1 MLPPDCEESSTAAEV
16 WIKLKT
22 GLLKRIEEVCG
33 TTRPHRWRCET
44 WWWSEDVAVAV
55 KAKRRAFKAWKAG
68 KGTKETYY
76 VAKRIAKGAVH
87 HSRKDADRAVFEN
100 MDPKSSES
108 FGFANQMRRGTL
120 TSWATSQCKMMQVR
134 CL

>member
-1 MLPPDCEESSTAAEV
+1 MLSPDCEESSTAKEV

-22 GLLKRIEEVCG
+22 GLLKRTLKVCG

-44 WWWSEDVAVAV
+44 WWWSEDVDVAV
-55 KAKRRAFKAWKAG
+55 KARRRAFKAWKAG

-76 VAKRIAKGAVH
+76 AAKRIAKGAVH
-87 HSRKDADRAVFEN
+87 HACKDADRAAFEN
-100 MDPKSSES
+100 MDPKSSEI
-108 FGFANQMRRGTL
+108 FGLANQMSRENVDVVGD
-120 TSWATSQCKMMQVR
+120 KPVQVR